1 MLRLSGIIL
10 CTLFLF
16 TNGNA
21 QVKIEKSRNVQQVQ
35 RKGDF
40 SKQVQNRSY
49 MEVQS
54 ASTLKNISISA
65 EKKYP
70 GAKVEKVFKNK
81 EGVYGIVLNHSKE
94 RAIPAS
100 TRRAYGRI
108 KEKNTKLKMDRNRQ
122 LVFFDGT
129 NWGDETNLP
138 SDIFLPSDT
147 SFPSD
152 TFFPGDHFFPSD
164 TFFPSDVFT
173 PQNRRGVKSKSR
185 VR

>member
-1 MLRLSGIIL
+1 MLRISGIIL
-10 CTLFLF
+10 CTLLLF

-21 QVKIEKSRNVQQVQ
+21 QVKIEKSRSVQQVQ

-108 KEKNTKLKMDRNRQ
+108 KENNTKLKMDRNRQ

-129 NWGDETNLP
+129 NRGDETNMQ
-138 SDIFLPSDT
+138 SDNFIPNETKLT
-147 SFPSD
+147 ND
-152 TFFPGDHFFPSD
+152 TFFLGYQHIISD
-164 TFFPSDVFT
+164 NYLP
-173 PQNRRGVKSKSR
+173 
-185 VR
+185 

>member
-10 CTLFLF
+10 CMLFAF

-21 QVKIEKSRNVQQVQ
+21 QIKIQNSRKVQQVQ
-35 RKGDF
+35 KKDF
-40 SKQVQNRSY
+40 TKRLQSKSY
-49 MEVQS
+49 REVQS
-54 ASTLKNISISA
+54 ASSLKNVLANA

-81 EGVYGIVLNHSKE
+81 EGVYGIVLFHARE
-94 RAIPAS
+94 RAIPS
-100 TRRAYGRI
+100 RTRRAYGRI
-108 KEKNTKLKMDRNRQ
+108 MKKNSKLKMDKNRQ